1 MKSDRFL
8 ISSKMSG
15 QMCPA
20 HQQHQSP
27 EVSHVKISVVLPQS
41 EPMNHWNLS
50 YVRLEASVTSQSWKP
65 CNLPHTETDI
75 RYSTSIGHETAGELS
90 PFLGSNICSGG
101 VTKETCMVWCF
112 YMSTAKSTRSVFS
125 KQSLWLVW
133 CVKEN
138 SEHLSGLLS
147 RQTYFIGA
155 LCKAK
160 HSVFFILYFR

>member
-1 MKSDRFL
+1 
-8 ISSKMSG
+8 
-15 QMCPA
+15 MCPA

-27 EVSHVKISVVLPQS
+27 EVSRVKISVVLPQS

-50 YVRLEASVTSQSWKP
+50 YVQLEASVTPQSWKP
-65 CNLPHTETDI
+65 GNLPHTETDI
-75 RYSTSIGHETAGELS
+75 RYSTNIGHEMAGELS

-101 VTKETCMVWCF
+101 GGLQRRLAWCDV
-112 YMSTAKSTRSVFS
+112 STWAQLKAAWSTLSVFS

-138 SEHLSGLLS
+138 SERLSGLLS
-147 RQTYFIGA
+147 RQIYFIGA

-160 HSVFFILYFR
+160 HSVFFILYYR